1 LAPQRIAQV
10 ISKQVVDTQA
20 ITKADSKLALNILA
34 IAKAVNIP
42 AVDIQTAR
50 RLTIDT
56 ERALVLHTLTLILI
70 ILKTS

>member
-20 ITKADSKLALNILA
+20 ITKAVSKLALNILA

-42 AVDIQTAR
+42 AVDILTAR
-50 RLTIDT
+50 RLAIDT
-56 ERALVLHTLTLILI
+56 EQALFLHTLALILI
-70 ILKTS
+70 ILKLS